1 MIETSPTYGIGKLL
15 PQAVDVE
22 EAILGAIM
30 LERDAY
36 SAVAPILSA
45 EAFYKDAHR
54 DIFRAMGTLSAGN
67 VGIDLLTV
75 TDTLR
80 KASKLEI
87 CGGAYYISDLTNRVS
102 SAANLIYHARIL
114 KQKHILRELIE
125 TCTRIQR
132 EAYDENVDCFDLLDQ
147 AKKEIY
153 DIADIKGREAWHIY
167 DVVQRV
173 LDDAYKTMSPPKGSA
188 YVGTG
193 FTAIDAI
200 LGGLYGGDVTVIA
213 ARPGMGKSAFMT
225 AIAKNSAIKY
235 QKPAAIFSLEMTD
248 TQLVIRLVAP
258 EYGLSVNDFRQGNI
272 TPDQLDNMYK
282 NSGWMAK
289 MNIYIDDE
297 PGINLLTLSS
307 KIRRLKKQYGIELVI
322 IDYLQL
328 MGSTNKSGERRAGAS
343 FSNREAEV
351 SAISRGIK
359 GIAKEHN
366 IPIVELAQLS
376 RAVESR
382 TNKRPVLSDLRESG
396 SIEQDADQVLF
407 IYRPEYYG
415 IDKDE
420 NGHFLPEGYTEI
432 IIAKNRHGACDT
444 VPLIFKPKSMEF
456 TDMYGD
462 APVPLKRIAP
472 YNPGRDMDD
481 DEKPPY

>member
-1 MIETSPTYGIGKLL
+1 M
-15 PQAVDVE
+15 PQAIDVE
-22 EAILGAIM
+22 EAVLGAMM
-30 LERDAY
+30 LEKNAF
-36 SAVAPILSA
+36 SAVTPILNA

-54 DIFRAMGTLSAGN
+54 DIFRAMVGLSATR

-75 TDTLR
+75 TQALR
-80 KASKLEI
+80 AASKLEI
-87 CGGAYYISDLTNRVS
+87 CGGAFYISELTNKVS
-102 SAANLIYHARIL
+102 SAANIVYHARIL
-114 KQKHILRELIE
+114 KQKHIMRELIE
-125 TCTRIQR
+125 TCTRIQT
-132 EAYDENVDCFDLLDQ
+132 EAYDESADCFDLLDV

-153 DIADIKGREAWHIY
+153 DIADIKGREARHIF

-173 LDDAYKTMSPPKGSA
+173 LDETYHTMTLPKGSA

-193 FTAIDAI
+193 FAGIDNI
-200 LGGLYGGDVTVIA
+200 LGGLYGGDVTVVA

-235 QKPAAIFSLEMTD
+235 QKPVAIFSLEMTD

-272 TPDQLDNMYK
+272 SPDQLDHMYK
-282 NSGWMAK
+282 HTKWMAEL
-289 MNIYIDDE
+289 NIYIDDE
-297 PGINLLTLSS
+297 AGINLMALSS
-307 KIRRLKKQYGIELVI
+307 KIRRLKVQYGIELVI

-328 MGSTNKSGERRAGAS
+328 MGNSKGDGRKEKN

-351 SAISRGIK
+351 STISRGIK

-366 IPIVELAQLS
+366 LPIVELAQLS
-376 RAVESR
+376 RQVETRS
-382 TNKRPVLSDLRESG
+382 NKRPVLSDLRESG

-420 NGHFLPEGYTEI
+420 NGQFLPEGYTEI

-456 TDMYGD
+456 TDMYD
-462 APVPLKRIAP
+462 NAPVPMKRVAAYNPSRDMEEEEAP
-472 YNPGRDMDD
+472 Y
-481 DEKPPY
+481 